1 MYSPELVIVLNQIAQ
16 VKRGE
21 FESALTQVLNN
32 PPYRNTGEGVNSVK
46 VLVMPGT
53 EAAAPQI
60 KIEFADH
67 LLFMDKRKMQWT
79 KLPPISKLLPWA
91 ATRSTD
97 PKQQK
102 KIAWSKAWDLKKN
115 DNWKAKPWRKK
126 SLSAVLKE
134 MNTEIIRDFGK
145 AIEEMFQ
152 RATQVK

>member
-1 MYSPELVIVLNQIAQ
+1 MYSPRLVTVLNEIAKD
-16 VKRGE
+16 KRPE
-21 FESALTQVLNN
+21 FETALTDVLNH

-46 VLVMPGT
+46 VMVIQGT
-53 EAAAPQI
+53 EAKAPQI

-91 ATRSTD
+91 ATRSAD
-97 PKQQK
+97 PDQQK

-134 MNTEIIRDFGK
+134 MNTQILTAFDK
-145 AIEEMFQ
+145 AIDEDFQ
-152 RATQVK
+152 QAANI